1 MRSVLFALALWLLGG
16 VTANAA
22 CTCQCVDG
30 QLQPLCQSAIDQ
42 PPVCAPTICPIAA
55 PSLPPLTA
63 PILPPLGTSQCRQA
77 QICDPLGKCQWQ
89 QVCD

>member
-16 VTANAA
+16 AAANAT

-55 PSLPPLTA
+55 PSLPPLTF

-77 QICDPLGKCQWQ
+77 QICDKLGKCEWQ